1 MLAPAFLAVAS
12 GQLEWH
18 GAVAF
23 SFEVCRGI
31 TAFGRQHPDALAT
44 VRQTVVLAARR
55 LAPSLL

>member
-1 MLAPAFLAVAS
+1 MAVAS

-44 VRQTVVLAARR
+44 VRQTVFLAARR